1 MNQTYIHV
9 QIYSWQKIILAS
21 NILNIKNE
29 PRALVIISTNT
40 LDCNFREVSSNHI
53 AWVPYCTAEHHAE
66 YHAKDRE
73 TRNSNT
79 NNSNELELN
88 TDYGFNFVDA
98 ILVAW
103 KLLWTRGLD
112 LFRAFFSTALK
123 RWVEGNESS
132 VSPSPV
138 PKVIAVGLLIHALY
152 VSYSYIL
159 AYKCKHSSCYFS
171 SEYHQQTGKKRSE
184 HTLWLT
190 HGSTAPEETHSHH

>member
-1 MNQTYIHV
+1 MHIQKHRNIHSRSKSVMNQTYIHV

-98 ILVAW
+98 ILFWKKKKPAVKTDCATHPVAQW
-103 KLLWTRGLD
+103 IPWLSG
-112 LFRAFFSTALK
+112 
-123 RWVEGNESS
+123 S
-132 VSPSPV
+132 V
-138 PKVIAVGLLIHALY
+138 H
-152 VSYSYIL
+152 
-159 AYKCKHSSCYFS
+159 
-171 SEYHQQTGKKRSE
+171 
-184 HTLWLT
+184 
-190 HGSTAPEETHSHH
+190 

>member
-29 PRALVIISTNT
+29 PRALVIISMNT

-53 AWVPYCTAEHHAE
+53 SWVPYCTAEHHAE

-73 TRNSNT
+73 TRNPNT

-123 RWVEGNESS
+123 CWVEGNESS
-132 VSPSPV
+132 ISPSPV
-138 PKVIAVGLLIHALY
+138 SKVIAVGLLIHALY
-152 VSYSYIL
+152 VSYSL
-159 AYKCKHSSCYFS
+159 KTYKVIVNGELQTFLFCQENPLFCVLWWHWFAAHSSVF
-171 SEYHQQTGKKRSE
+171 
-184 HTLWLT
+184 
-190 HGSTAPEETHSHH
+190 